1 MGLARYPLRPH
12 SEQWLGSVM
21 RPELHVVCA
30 ALFALLTREAQ
41 ALCPEAGK
49 LGSQFIVL
57 AFELGRV
64 LGEFPQPSNDLFALV
79 WKHEGGNP
87 FRAGM
92 CQGRWCSQGGYYLGF
107 AKEGEG
113 APLLMEP
120 K

>member
-12 SEQWLGSVM
+12 SEQWLSSVM

-64 LGEFPQPSNDLFALV
+64 LGEFPQPRNDLFALV
-79 WKHEGGNP
+79 CKHEGGIP
-87 FRAGM
+87 FRAQCAEADGAFRADIIWDSRKK
-92 CQGRWCSQGGYYLGF
+92 G
-107 AKEGEG
+107 K